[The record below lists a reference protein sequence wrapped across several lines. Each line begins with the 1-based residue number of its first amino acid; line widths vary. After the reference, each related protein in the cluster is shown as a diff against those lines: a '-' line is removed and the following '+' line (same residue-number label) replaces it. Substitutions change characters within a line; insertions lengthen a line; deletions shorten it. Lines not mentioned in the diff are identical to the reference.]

1 MYIQDEIVNIL
12 SPHKDRSPIKIKLM
26 DEILIKQLVSVGRTQ
41 FFVLLKDHKEGRH
54 IIDNDWYSCGQPR
67 SLKDKY
73 ITNHS
78 DTVEEKSGQTIGQ
91 NELLSII
98 KDI

>member
-26 DEILIKQLVSVGRTQ
+26 DEILIKQLVSVGRTH

-54 IIDNDWYSCGQPR
+54 IIDNDWYSCGQSR
-67 SLKDKY
+67 LLKR
-73 ITNHS
+73 
-78 DTVEEKSGQTIGQ
+78 
-91 NELLSII
+91 
-98 KDI
+98 